1 MQLKNKIL
9 LIFGVIGAFF
19 STVFYLLFSNQRLK
33 NKENKQKIED
43 LEQKNEKIVEI
54 AKKNTDEMKKNDE
67 KIQKIQGNSINS
79 FDSAINSLH
88 ECAQKGQQRNKT
100 N

>member
-9 LIFGVIGAFF
+9 LILGAIGAFF

-43 LEQKNEKIVEI
+43 L
-54 AKKNTDEMKKNDE
+54 
-67 KIQKIQGNSINS
+67 
-79 FDSAINSLH
+79 
-88 ECAQKGQQRNKT
+88 
-100 N
+100 